1 MDGNSAKK
9 APVLDH
15 LVGTTNAPSG
25 NKPAPST
32 EQKTQAK
39 AKPVLASMNG
49 NGPSTG
55 VTKNSAFRDPSG
67 KPIPSAIIQP
77 GNPNQQNNNPQ
88 PDNLPQNRRTDKSE
102 FEIELARTLTKLC
115 SSISNM
121 LANKLCN
128 KYLVKF
134 ALASQ
139 AEESNPITAKPTAPY
154 NLIR

>member
-102 FEIELARTLTKLC
+102 FEIELARTVNK
-115 SSISNM
+115 IM
-121 LANKLCN
+121 LKH
-128 KYLVKF
+128 F
-134 ALASQ
+134 EHASEQ
-139 AEESNPITAKPTAPY
+139 IVQQVLSEVRARLPGRRK
-154 NLIR
+154 